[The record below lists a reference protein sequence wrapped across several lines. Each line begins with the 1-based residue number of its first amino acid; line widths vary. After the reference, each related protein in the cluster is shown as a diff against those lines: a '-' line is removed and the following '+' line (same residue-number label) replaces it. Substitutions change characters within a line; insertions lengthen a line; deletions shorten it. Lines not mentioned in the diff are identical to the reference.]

1 MKAIDKLIATAEA
14 ELGYLEK
21 KSNKDL
27 DDKTANAGS
36 SNYTKYNRDLKAWTG
51 VGSISAQWCQAFV
64 DWVFITAFG
73 LEGAKKLIYTGI
85 DMPLTAISEF
95 EEKGKTDPFYAKLHE
110 LTAKTGGLWN
120 LEAEKFILE
129 NCKY

>member
-21 KSNKDL
+21 KSNKNL

-36 SNYTKYNRDLKAWTG
+36 SNYTKYNRDLKEWTG

-73 LEGAKKLIYTGI
+73 LEGAKKLI
-85 DMPLTAISEF
+85 
-95 EEKGKTDPFYAKLHE
+95 
-110 LTAKTGGLWN
+110 
-120 LEAEKFILE
+120 
-129 NCKY
+129 

>member
-14 ELGYLEK
+14 EIGYLEK

-51 VGSISAQWCQAFV
+51 VGSR
-64 DWVFITAFG
+64 
-73 LEGAKKLIYTGI
+73 
-85 DMPLTAISEF
+85 
-95 EEKGKTDPFYAKLHE
+95 
-110 LTAKTGGLWN
+110 
-120 LEAEKFILE
+120 LEAALQFQSPVVPGVRGLGVHLRVWPGGREEADLRLDQLHA
-129 NCKY
+129 YGQQRL